1 MKKEENKKQPQN
13 SKNFEKERK
22 RNQKDDS
29 STLFSLCFNTC
40 AAASEIFKISLLLVF
55 FFLL

>member
-1 MKKEENKKQPQN
+1 MKKEENKEQPQN

-40 AAASEIFKISLLLVF
+40 ALQKSSKSLLLVF